1 VLVDELVVVV
11 VNVNELELVDV
22 VVWVDDGV
30 ELLEIT
36 GTVVVDELVVGVELV
51 EVVEL
56 WVEELVVDVLGKEA

>member
-30 ELLEIT
+30 ELLAVT

>member
-1 VLVDELVVVV
+1 MLVDELVVVV

-30 ELLEIT
+30 ELLEVT

>member
-22 VVWVDDGV
+22 VVWVDGGV
-30 ELLEIT
+30 ELLEVT

>member
-30 ELLEIT
+30 ELLEVT